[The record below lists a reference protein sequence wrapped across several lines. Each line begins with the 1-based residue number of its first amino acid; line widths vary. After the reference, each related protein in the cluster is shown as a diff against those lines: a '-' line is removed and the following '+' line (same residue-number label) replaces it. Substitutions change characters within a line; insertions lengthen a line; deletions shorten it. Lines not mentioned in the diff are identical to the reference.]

1 MKKCL
6 FALFF
11 FVSLAA
17 FGQSKITVFSTGDRV
32 PIVNAEIFCKEKLA
46 GKTDKN
52 GVLSFKTKCKQ
63 VSVKAAGYY
72 EDDVVVDKVMEIALS
87 KTDPKTQSIQAVII
101 ADKSDPRA
109 LAILK
114 KVNDNYKENS
124 PKSLDSYSYKSYE
137 KISYDLDQDSIQ
149 QYNQSLDKMIDSL
162 KMLPTPTQTTE
173 QKKDSLETE
182 NVMKLLGRN
191 KMFLWERA
199 TEFLFSKK
207 YGEKV
212 NILDNRI
219 SGLQEPV
226 YELLALRSN
235 RNQIPREIREENRAL
250 YRFFLTDSIMI
261 DGRKNYVIRFRQA
274 DYKKPVQRRKFN
286 GYLYIDAENYALK
299 KIESNSKVKS
309 NGMMT
314 SIWIPIDNKWF
325 LLQENLK
332 LKMGST
338 NFDAEQPKDK
348 NEKKQQKDGK
358 KFGSYVYIRSD
369 YFDFKIN
376 PDLEPKKFSGYSLS
390 VKNSDGNSLDLYRT
404 EPLTEREELTY
415 TAIDSVGQKY
425 KLDQKLN
432 ILSGLLDGKLRV
444 GKVDF
449 DALQL
454 FKYNLYEGVRLGAG
468 VKTNEKF
475 NKYISPDAY
484 FGYGFKDHK
493 WKYGAGIDIKTT
505 LEKTS
510 YFRAEYYNDVEAA
523 GRFNEDLWN
532 FKMKVMNGGIDASN
546 DRFYGFKG
554 FKLSYQN
561 DLTNTLTLKISAKKD
576 REAAKFNYNFNNLGF
591 EFENFATQLTLKYTP
606 RSKSMM
612 TPSGKVTYNQNYP
625 EFYFNYEQALK
636 TLGGDFNFSRFD
648 FLAQHQFKTKAGLT
662 GLRAYTGLTTD
673 EAPIWHQFAMNGLGT
688 ASSSFNFNFTS
699 YLGFATMEGGK
710 YYNDKFIGYYFTHRL
725 PFYFRTVGKT
735 TSSFNL
741 LYKGITGDMKN
752 PEFHQFKFEKL
763 NHLYQEI
770 GFETNH
776 ILGTPFDLGLFYRVG
791 HYATD
796 SFKDNFAVQLKLSLL
811 GF

>member
-6 FALFF
+6 FALLFF
-11 FVSLAA
+11 ISLAL

-32 PIVNAEIFCKEKLA
+32 PLANAEIHCNQKLA

-52 GVLSFKTKCKQ
+52 GVLNFKTKCRK

-72 EDDVVVDKVMEIALS
+72 EDDVVVDKIMEVALS
-87 KTDPKTQSIQAVII
+87 KTDPKTQSIEGVII

-114 KVNDNYKENS
+114 KVNDNYKANS
-124 PKSLDSYSYKSYE
+124 PKSLDSYTFKSYE
-137 KISYDLDQDSIQ
+137 KISFDLDEDSIQ
-149 QYNQSLDKMIDSL
+149 LYNQSLDKIIDSL
-162 KMLPTPTQTTE
+162 KTLPKPVQTAE

-182 NVMKLLGRN
+182 SVMKLAGQSKL
-191 KMFLWERA
+191 FLWERA
-199 TEFLFSKK
+199 SEFLFSKK

-219 SGLQEPV
+219 SGLQQPV
-226 YELLALRSN
+226 YELLSLRSN

-309 NGMMT
+309 DGSIT
-314 SIWIPIDNKWF
+314 SIWTPIDNKWF
-325 LLQENLK
+325 LLHENLK
-332 LKMGST
+332 LKTGST
-338 NFDAEQPKDK
+338 QFDPVDSKDN
-348 NEKKQQKDGK
+348 NEKNGKKAGK
-358 KFGSYVYIRSD
+358 KFGSYVYVRAD
-369 YFDFKIN
+369 YFDFKTN
-376 PDLEPKKFSGYSLS
+376 ADLEAKKFSGYSLS
-390 VKNSDGNSLDLYRT
+390 VQNSDGSTLDQYRT
-404 EPLTEREELTY
+404 DSLSAREKLTY
-415 TAIDSVGQKY
+415 TKIDSVGQKY
-425 KLDQKLN
+425 KLDQKLGV
-432 ILSGLLDGKLRV
+432 LSSFLDGNIRF

-449 DALQL
+449 DAVQL
-454 FKYNLYEGVRLGAG
+454 FKYDLYEGVRLGAG
-468 VKTNEKF
+468 IKTNEKF

-484 FGYGFKDHK
+484 VGYGFKDHN
-493 WKYGAGIDIKTT
+493 WKYGAGIDVKTT

-510 YFRAEYYNDVEAA
+510 FFRAEYYNDVKAA

-532 FKMKVMNGGIDASN
+532 FKMKVLNGGIDASN
-546 DRFYGFKG
+546 DRFYGFEG
-554 FKLSYQN
+554 FKLSYQT
-561 DLTNTLTLKISAKKD
+561 DLSNALTMRISAKKD
-576 REAAKFNYNFNNLGF
+576 QEEAKFIYGF
-591 EFENFATQLTLKYTP
+591 KDRGFQFGNFATQMTLKYTP

-612 TPSGKVTYNQNYP
+612 TPSGKRTYDQKYP

-648 FLAQHQFKTKAGLT
+648 FLAQHQLKTKAGLT
-662 GLRAYTGLTTD
+662 GIRLFTGMTTG
-673 EAPIWHQFAMNGLGT
+673 EAPIWHQFAINGLET
-688 ASSSFNFNFTS
+688 ESAAFNFNFTS
-699 YLGFATMEGGK
+699 YLGFATMEAGK
-710 YYNDKFIGYYFTHRL
+710 YYDDKFVGYYFTHRI
-725 PFYFRTVGKT
+725 PFYFKTFGKT

-741 LYKGITGDMKN
+741 LYKGISGDMKN

-763 NHLYQEI
+763 DHLYQEV